1 LCNVLFDLFWILVIC
16 NMKTW
21 VYKKNIIKRDVCVC
35 VCTFLCILLNYKNQ
49 KKNKRIKCFNLHMV
63 KYLKDK

>member
-1 LCNVLFDLFWILVIC
+1 
-16 NMKTW
+16 MKTW

-35 VCTFLCILLNYKNQ
+35 VYVCTFLCILLNYKNQ